1 MEDPQWA
8 ALVIA
13 LRDEVSREV
22 RPAMFHDESSLIGEL
37 STGAQAELEKPGN
50 RPSGVRAAVHRA
62 AGPVLRLALRP
73 PFLAGREELLAE
85 LGPAGQRRG
94 HRAAGGGIPPMAE
107 GRTSPG

>member
-1 MEDPQWA
+1 MDVDA
-8 ALVIA
+8 ALQSQIRNIEATYGKSLGHWFAVIDA
-13 LRDEVSREV
+13 SGL
-22 RPAMFHDESSLIGEL
+22 
-37 STGAQAELEKPGN
+37 TKQKPGN

-62 AGPVLRLALRP
+62 AGPVLRLAPRP